1 MAETFFS
8 MDRDSIFVKRQLRS
22 IFSPILN
29 IFESG
34 TEPFVYKSSHR
45 TILVVMGCLFSG
57 LAVLVV
63 FLAQGKDP
71 GYFLPVLIFGVVGV
85 VSLLVGLIGNDR
97 AVAKIWGSR

>member
-1 MAETFFS
+1 M
-8 MDRDSIFVKRQLRS
+8 KRQLRS
-22 IFSPILN
+22 IFSPVLN

-34 TEPFVYKSSHR
+34 TEAFVYKSSHR

-57 LAVLVV
+57 LAVLVM
-63 FLAQGKDP
+63 LYAQGEDP
-71 GYFLPVLIFGVVGV
+71 GYLLPAVVFGVVGL